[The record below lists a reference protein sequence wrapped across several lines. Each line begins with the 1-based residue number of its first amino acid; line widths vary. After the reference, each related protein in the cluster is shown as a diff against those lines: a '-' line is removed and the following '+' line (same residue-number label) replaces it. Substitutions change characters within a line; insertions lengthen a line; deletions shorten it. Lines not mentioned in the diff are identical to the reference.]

1 MKATPRETDADTI
14 AGFLDDN
21 FLDGKKAAG
30 SSATRPIASFRV
42 PLTVGELPYVKVKG
56 ILFYYFIY

>member
-21 FLDGKKAAG
+21 FLDGKRSDG
-30 SSATRPIASFRV
+30 SNPTRSIASFRV

-56 ILFYYFIY
+56 ILFYYLIY